1 MAYYHNEAQSGK
13 DVCDAHFSHHQT
25 RVDAYLAQGDG
36 GRKVSTPKQLAVA
49 LMTTS
54 VSNTTVLLVKPD
66 FRAPFHFTHMPSV
79 VGISELYATHYDTSA
94 GKQQM
99 IMYYSLGQKVP
110 SVIASILLCHA
121 ASLIAPMGEEG
132 INFTGVSVM
141 LNSDSHDTCAQVIKE
156 KRRYRKRCRD
166 ISQREE
172 LRVQKLLNMQ
182 MRRL

>member
-1 MAYYHNEAQSGK
+1 
-13 DVCDAHFSHHQT
+13 
-25 RVDAYLAQGDG
+25 
-36 GRKVSTPKQLAVA
+36 
-49 LMTTS
+49 MTTS
-54 VSNTTVLLVKPD
+54 VSNTTVLLGKPD
-66 FRAPFHFTHMPSV
+66 FRAPFRFTHIPSV
-79 VGISELYATHYDTSA
+79 VGISELYATHYVTSA

-110 SVIASILLCHA
+110 SVIASIPLCHA

-156 KRRYRKRCRD
+156 RGITGRDVGVSASERRYEYK
-166 ISQREE
+166 SY
-172 LRVQKLLNMQ
+172 MQ